1 MNKKEN
7 EANIPMNTEY
17 KLNGKYH
24 AFKSDHLQK
33 LIIIDKNY
41 SDFQTFYKNEKR
53 TVYLGYIDAFE
64 MLNNLKCELIPITV
78 RYLIEEQEFTTHLKA
93 ERSNQN
99 RLIENILPFFEQL
112 EEYETC
118 SKIVKLHKLISL

>member
-7 EANIPMNTEY
+7 EVNIPMNEEY

-33 LIIIDKNY
+33 LIIIDRNY
-41 SDFQTFYKNEKR
+41 IDFPTFYKNEKR
-53 TVYLGYIDAFE
+53 TIYFGYIDAFE
-64 MLNNLKCELIPITV
+64 ALNNLKCSIIPITV
-78 RYLIEEQEFTTHLKA
+78 HYLIEEQEFITRLKA
-93 ERSNQN
+93 ERTNID

-118 SKIVKLHKLISL
+118 SKILKLHKLLNQ